1 MEDVKTAARQTR
13 RARARA
19 TQNRII
25 DHAYRLFSDSGYPST
40 TMEAI
45 AAEAG
50 VATQTVYYFFRT
62 KALLLQQVVEVAA
75 AGEAHPQPMMERPW
89 MRQILTEN
97 NARRALALIV
107 EHGVDIYI
115 RVAPLRPALEVA
127 AASDP
132 DVNAYWRAVAERRKG
147 GMRTFV
153 ERLAELRAL
162 QPELTVQRATDVMF
176 VINSH
181 EVFLGLTRDSRW
193 SVTDFK
199 RWLYDT
205 LTQQLLDPTLP
216 GSPAAATAGLS
227 FHEIS

>member
-1 MEDVKTAARQTR
+1 MEDVKTAAGQTR

-25 DHAYRLFSDSGYPST
+25 DHAYRLFCENGYPST

-75 AGEAHPQPMMERPW
+75 AGEAQPLPVMDRPW
-89 MRQILTEN
+89 MRQVLTEKT
-97 NARRALALIV
+97 ARRALALLV

-115 RVAPLRPALEVA
+115 RVAPLRAALEVA

-132 DVNAYWRAVAERRKG
+132 DINTYWRAVAERRKG

-153 ERLAELRAL
+153 ERLAELNAL
-162 QPELTVQRATDVMF
+162 QPGLTVQRATDVTF
-176 VINSH
+176 VVNSH
-181 EVFLGLTRDSRW
+181 EAFLGLTRDSGW

-199 RWLYDT
+199 RWLYHA
-205 LTQQLLDPTLP
+205 LTQQLLDPTLL

-227 FHEIS
+227 FHEKT

>member
-1 MEDVKTAARQTR
+1 MEDVKAPVRQSR

-25 DHAYRLFSDSGYPST
+25 DHAYRLFSASGYPST

-75 AGEAHPQPMMERPW
+75 AGEAHPLPVMERPW

-97 NARRALALIV
+97 NARLALALIV

-181 EVFLGLTRDSRW
+181 EVFLSLTRDSRW

-205 LTQQLLDPTLP
+205 LTQQLLDPKLP

-227 FHEIS
+227 FHQIG

>member
-1 MEDVKTAARQTR
+1 MEDVKTAAPQTR

-25 DHAYRLFSDSGYPST
+25 DHAYRLFCDSGYPGT

-75 AGEAHPQPMMERPW
+75 AGEAHPLPVMERPW

-132 DVNAYWRAVAERRKG
+132 DVNAYWRAVAERRKS

-153 ERLAELRAL
+153 ERLAELRTL
-162 QPELTVQRATDVMF
+162 QPDLTVQRATDVMF

-216 GSPAAATAGLS
+216 GSLTAATAGLS
-227 FHEIS
+227 FHEIG

>member
-75 AGEAHPQPMMERPW
+75 AGEAHPLPVMERPW

-115 RVAPLRPALEVA
+115 RVAPLRPTLEVA
-127 AASDP
+127 AASDT
-132 DVNAYWRAVAERRKG
+132 DVNAYWRAVAERRKS

-153 ERLAELRAL
+153 ERLAELRTL
-162 QPELTVQRATDVMF
+162 QPDLTVQRATDVMF

-205 LTQQLLDPTLP
+205 LTQQLLDPTRP
-216 GSPAAATAGLS
+216 GSLTAATAGLS
-227 FHEIS
+227 FHEIG

>member
-1 MEDVKTAARQTR
+1 MGDVKTAARQTR

-19 TQNRII
+19 TQSRII
-25 DHAYRLFSDSGYPST
+25 EHAYRLFCDSGYPGT

-75 AGEAHPQPMMERPW
+75 AGEAHPLPVMDRPW
-89 MRQILTEN
+89 MRQILTER

-107 EHGVDIYI
+107 EHGVDIYL

-132 DVNAYWRAVAERRKG
+132 DINAYWRAVAERRKG

-153 ERLAELRAL
+153 ERLAELHAL
-162 QPELTVQRATDVMF
+162 QPGLTVRRATDVMF
-176 VINSH
+176 VVNSH
-181 EVFLGLTRDSRW
+181 EVFLGLTRDSGW
-193 SVTDFK
+193 SVTEFK

-205 LTQQLLDPTLP
+205 LTQQLLDPTRL
-216 GSPAAATAGLS
+216 GSPATAAAGLS
-227 FHEIS
+227 FRDKT

>member
-1 MEDVKTAARQTR
+1 MADVNTTARQTR

-25 DHAYRLFSDSGYPST
+25 DRAYRLFRESGYPGT

-45 AAEAG
+45 AADAG

-75 AGEAHPQPMMERPW
+75 AGEAQPPPVMDRPW
-89 MRQILTEN
+89 MRQALTEQ

-127 AASDP
+127 AASDS
-132 DVNAYWRAVAERRKG
+132 DINDYWRAVAERRKA

-162 QPELTVQRATDVMF
+162 QPGLTVPRATDVMF
-176 VINSH
+176 VVNSH
-181 EVFLGLTRDSRW
+181 EVFLGLTHDSEW
-193 SVTDFK
+193 SVPDFK

-205 LTQQLLDPTLP
+205 LTQQLLEPTLL

-227 FHEIS
+227 FHNTT

>member
-1 MEDVKTAARQTR
+1 MEDVKTGAGQTR

-25 DHAYRLFSDSGYPST
+25 DHAYRLFCENGYPGT

-75 AGEAHPQPMMERPW
+75 AAEAQPLPVIDRPW
-89 MRQILTEN
+89 MRQIMTEK

-132 DVNAYWRAVAERRKG
+132 DINAYWRAVAERRKG

-153 ERLAELRAL
+153 ERLAELHAL
-162 QPELTVQRATDVMF
+162 QPGLTVQRATDVMF
-176 VINSH
+176 VVNSH
-181 EVFLGLTRDSRW
+181 EVFLGLTRDSGW

-199 RWLYDT
+199 RWLCNA
-205 LTQQLLDPTLP
+205 LTQQLLDPTLL
-216 GSPAAATAGLS
+216 GSPASATAGLS
-227 FHEIS
+227 FHEKT

>member
-1 MEDVKTAARQTR
+1 MEDVKTAAGQTR

-25 DHAYRLFSDSGYPST
+25 DHAYRLFCENGYPST

-75 AGEAHPQPMMERPW
+75 AGEAQPLPVMDRPW
-89 MRQILTEN
+89 MRQVLTEKT
-97 NARRALALIV
+97 ARRALALLV

-132 DVNAYWRAVAERRKG
+132 DINTYWRAVAERRKG

-153 ERLAELRAL
+153 ERLAELHAL
-162 QPELTVQRATDVMF
+162 QPGLTVQRATDVTF
-176 VINSH
+176 VVNSH
-181 EVFLGLTRDSRW
+181 EAFLGLTRDSGW

-199 RWLYDT
+199 RWLYHA
-205 LTQQLLDPTLP
+205 LTQQLLDPTLL
-216 GSPAAATAGLS
+216 GSPAPATAGLS
-227 FHEIS
+227 FHEKT

>member
-1 MEDVKTAARQTR
+1 MEDVKTAAGQTR

-25 DHAYRLFSDSGYPST
+25 DHAYRLFCANGYPGT

-45 AAEAG
+45 AAEAR

-75 AGEAHPQPMMERPW
+75 AGEAHPLPVMERPW
-89 MRQILTEN
+89 MRQVLAEN
-97 NARRALALIV
+97 NARRALALLV

-132 DVNAYWRAVAERRKG
+132 DINTYWRAVAERRKG

-153 ERLAELRAL
+153 ERLAELHAL
-162 QPELTVQRATDVMF
+162 QPGLTVQRATDVTF
-176 VINSH
+176 VVNSH
-181 EVFLGLTRDSRW
+181 EAFLGLTRDSGW

-199 RWLYDT
+199 RWLYDA
-205 LTQQLLDPTLP
+205 LTQQLLDPTLL

-227 FHEIS
+227 FHEKT

>member
-1 MEDVKTAARQTR
+1 MEDVKAPVRQTR

-25 DHAYRLFSDSGYPST
+25 DHAYRLFSASGYPST
-40 TMEAI
+40 TMETI

-75 AGEAHPQPMMERPW
+75 AGEAHPLPVMERPW

-97 NARRALALIV
+97 NARLALALIV

-115 RVAPLRPALEVA
+115 RVAPLRPALEFA

-205 LTQQLLDPTLP
+205 LTQQLLDPKLH

-227 FHEIS
+227 FHQIG

>member
-1 MEDVKTAARQTR
+1 MTTSRLAGMGDVKTGAGQTR
-13 RARARA
+13 RARARS

-25 DHAYRLFSDSGYPST
+25 DHAYRLFCDSGYPAT
-40 TMEAI
+40 TIEAI

-75 AGEAHPQPMMERPW
+75 AGEAHPLPVMERPW

-115 RVAPLRPALEVA
+115 RVAPLRPALEFA

-132 DVNAYWRAVAERRKG
+132 DVNAYWRAVAQGRHAHLRRASG
-147 GMRTFV
+147 GTACTPARV
-153 ERLAELRAL
+153 DRPAGHRRDVRDK
-162 QPELTVQRATDVMF
+162 QP
-176 VINSH
+176 
-181 EVFLGLTRDSRW
+181 
-193 SVTDFK
+193 
-199 RWLYDT
+199 
-205 LTQQLLDPTLP
+205 
-216 GSPAAATAGLS
+216 
-227 FHEIS
+227 

>member
-1 MEDVKTAARQTR
+1 MEDVKTAAGQTR

-25 DHAYRLFSDSGYPST
+25 DHAYRLFCANGYPGT

-45 AAEAG
+45 AAEAR

-62 KALLLQQVVEVAA
+62 KGLLLQQVVEVAA
-75 AGEAHPQPMMERPW
+75 AGEAQPLPVMDRPW

-97 NARRALALIV
+97 NARRALALLV
-107 EHGVDIYI
+107 EHGVDIYV

-132 DVNAYWRAVAERRKG
+132 DINTYWRAVAERRKG
-147 GMRTFV
+147 GMRTFI
-153 ERLAELRAL
+153 ERLAELHAL
-162 QPELTVQRATDVMF
+162 QPGLTVQRATDVTF
-176 VINSH
+176 VVNSH
-181 EVFLGLTRDSRW
+181 EAFLGLTRDSGW

-199 RWLYDT
+199 RWLYHA
-205 LTQQLLDPTLP
+205 LTQQLLDPTLL
-216 GSPAAATAGLS
+216 GSPAPATAGLS
-227 FHEIS
+227 FHEKT